1 MAKNN
6 SKSIRMDDEVLAYIV
21 NYRGNGFNEKFK
33 NIILDAMK
41 EESERVKRLEE
52 LDKRIDAAKRN
63 LDDLLDTFEKLN
75 PHLQV
80 ALGIHTKINEM
91 RKKMEDIV

>member
-1 MAKNN
+1 MAKSI
-6 SKSIRMDDEVLAYIV
+6 SKSIRMTDEVNNYIV
-21 NYRGNGFNEKFK
+21 NYRGNGFNEKFG
-33 NIILDAMK
+33 NIVLDAMK

-52 LDKRIDAAKRN
+52 LDKRINAAKQK

-80 ALGIHTKINEM
+80 ALGMHTKINEL
-91 RKKMEDIV
+91 RKKMEDII